1 MFDKQIHNTMSTK
14 EQIIELFKGLNY
26 KDKGLLLNKL
36 SDLKG
41 TKEIMRIDKIGNC
54 PYCQSKHFVKN
65 GKHKGNQR
73 YLCNVCNRNFIYS
86 TGTAL
91 QGIKKRSQFKEYKSI
106 MFNEGFVPLKTMSS
120 RLDISVQ
127 TAFDWRHKILCN
139 LKSTGSNFVEITE
152 VDDIWFLY
160 SQKGRQGLRYSR
172 KRGGS
177 KRRGDNNFQV
187 KLLVTSD
194 RNNTND
200 MSVVRIGRLKAK
212 DIERKI
218 GNRIGD
224 DVTLVS
230 DKHRSIK
237 SFAMKN
243 KINHVRFKASEH
255 IKDEVHHVQTVNSM
269 ASRLKGDLN
278 HKLRGVSTKY
288 LQSYA
293 NWFKFVESNKI
304 KENLLEDNDI
314 RLSNKDQ
321 WNTFTS
327 IEKQYANFIKKYS
340 IRTYRCPTKRNW
352 KTGLKD
358 TKSIMD
364 LGYM

>member
-1 MFDKQIHNTMSTK
+1 MSTK
-14 EQIIELFKGLNY
+14 EQIIELFKELND
-26 KDKGLLLNKL
+26 KDKSMLLNEL
-36 SDLKG
+36 GDLKSN
-41 TKEIMRIDKIGNC
+41 KELIKVDNIGNC
-54 PYCQSKHFVKN
+54 PYCQSNHTVKN

-73 YLCNVCNRNFIYS
+73 YLCKACNRNFIYS

-91 QGIKKRSQFKEYKSI
+91 QGIKKRGQFEEYRSI
-106 MFNEGFVPLKTMSS
+106 MLNEGIIPLKTMSH

-127 TAFDWRHKILCN
+127 TAFDWRHKILCG
-139 LKSTGSNFVEITE
+139 LRSNIGDFENITE

-160 SQKGRQGLRYSR
+160 SQKGRQGLKYSR

-177 KRRGDNNFQV
+177 KRRGDNDFQV

-218 GNRIGD
+218 GDRIGD

-230 DKHRSIK
+230 DKHPSIK
-237 SFAMKN
+237 SFAKKN
-243 KINHVRFKASEH
+243 KINHVSFKSSKH
-255 IKDEVHHVQTVNSM
+255 IKDDVHHVQTVNGL
-269 ASRLKGDLN
+269 ASRLKGELN

-293 NWFKFVESNKI
+293 NWFQFVESHKNKV
-304 KENLLEDNDI
+304 NLLKDKDI
-314 RLSNKDQ
+314 GLTNKQQ

-340 IRTYRCPTKRNW
+340 VRTYRCPTKRNW
-352 KTGLKD
+352 KTALKD
-358 TKSIMD
+358 TKSIVNV
-364 LGYM
+364 GYM

>member
-1 MFDKQIHNTMSTK
+1 MSTK
-14 EQIIELFKGLNY
+14 EQIIELFKGLND
-26 KDKGLLLNKL
+26 KDKSLLLNEL
-36 SDLKG
+36 GDLKSN
-41 TKEIMRIDKIGNC
+41 KEIIQVDRIGNC
-54 PYCQSKHFVKN
+54 PYCQSKHIVKN

-73 YLCNVCNRNFIYS
+73 YLCKVCNRNFIYS

-91 QGIKKRSQFKEYKSI
+91 QGIKKRSQFEEYKSI

-120 RLDISVQ
+120 RLDISAQ

-139 LKSTGSNFVEITE
+139 LKSTGSDFAEITE

-177 KRRGDNNFQV
+177 KRRGDNDFQV

-218 GNRIGD
+218 GDRIGD

-230 DKHRSIK
+230 DKHSSIK

-243 KINHVRFKASEH
+243 KINHVSFKSSEH

-293 NWFKFVESNKI
+293 NWFQFVESNKN

>member
-1 MFDKQIHNTMSTK
+1 MSTK
-14 EQIIELFKGLNY
+14 EQIIKLFKRLNY
-26 KDKGLLLNKL
+26 KDKVLLLNEL
-36 SDLKG
+36 GGLKSN
-41 TKEIMRIDKIGNC
+41 KRIIEVDKIGNC
-54 PYCQSKHFVKN
+54 PYCQSKHIVKN

-73 YLCNVCNRNFIYS
+73 YLCKVCNRNFIYS

-91 QGIKKRSQFKEYKSI
+91 QGIKKRSQFEAYKSI
-106 MFNEGFVPLKTMSS
+106 MFKEGFVPLKTMSS
-120 RLDISVQ
+120 RLDISEQ

-139 LKSTGSNFVEITE
+139 LKSSVSNFVEITE

-160 SQKGRQGLRYSR
+160 SLKGRQGLKYSR

-177 KRRGDNNFQV
+177 KRRGDNDFQV

-218 GNRIGD
+218 GDRIGD

-243 KINHVRFKASEH
+243 KINHVSFKSSEH

-293 NWFKFVESNKI
+293 NWFQFVESHKN
-304 KENLLEDNDI
+304 KENLLDDNDT
-314 RLSNKDQ
+314 RLSNKEQ

-340 IRTYRCPTKRNW
+340 LRTYRCPTKRNW

-358 TKSIMD
+358 TKSIMN

>member
-1 MFDKQIHNTMSTK
+1 MSTK
-14 EQIIELFKGLNY
+14 EQIIKLFKGLND
-26 KDKGLLLNKL
+26 KDKSQLLNEL
-36 SDLKG
+36 GSLKIN
-41 TKEIMRIDKIGNC
+41 KKIVKVDKIGNC
-54 PYCQSKHFVKN
+54 PYCQNQHIVKN

-73 YLCNVCNRNFIYS
+73 YLCKVCNRNFIYS

-91 QGIKKRSQFKEYKSI
+91 QGIKKRSQFEEYKSI
-106 MFNEGFVPLKTMSS
+106 MFKEGFVPLKTMRS
-120 RLDISVQ
+120 RLDISEQ
-127 TAFDWRHKILCN
+127 TAFELRHKILCN
-139 LKSTGSNFVEITE
+139 LKSADSNFVEITE

-160 SQKGRQGLRYSR
+160 SLKGRQGLKYSR

-177 KRRGDNNFQV
+177 KRRGDNDFQV

-218 GNRIGD
+218 GDRIGD

-230 DKHRSIK
+230 DKHCSIK
-237 SFAMKN
+237 SFAMRN
-243 KINHVRFKASEH
+243 KINHVSFKSSEH

-293 NWFKFVESNKI
+293 NWFQFVESHKN
-304 KENLLEDNDI
+304 KENLLDDNDI
-314 RLSNKDQ
+314 HLSNKEQ

-352 KTGLKD
+352 KTALKD
-358 TKSIMD
+358 TKSIMN

>member
-1 MFDKQIHNTMSTK
+1 M
-14 EQIIELFKGLNY
+14 GLNNR
-26 KDKGLLLNKL
+26 DKIQLLNEL
-36 SDLKG
+36 GSLKRN
-41 TKEIMRIDKIGNC
+41 KEIARDDKIGNC
-54 PYCQSKHFVKN
+54 PYCQNKHIVKN
-65 GKHKGNQR
+65 GKHNGNQR
-73 YLCNVCNRNFIYS
+73 YLCRACNRNFIYS

-91 QGIKKRSQFKEYKSI
+91 QGIKKRGRFEEYKDI
-106 MFNEGFVPLKTMSS
+106 MFSEGFVPLKTMGSS
-120 RLDISVQ
+120 LGISVQ

-139 LKSTGSNFVEITE
+139 IGPSGNNFEDITE
-152 VDDIWFLY
+152 IDDIWFLY
-160 SQKGRQGLRYSR
+160 SQKGRQGLKYSR

-177 KRRGDNNFQV
+177 SRRGDNDFQV
-187 KLLVTSD
+187 KLLVTSG
-194 RNNTND
+194 RKNTKD

-218 GNRIGD
+218 GDRIGD

-243 KINHVRFKASEH
+243 KINHVSFKSSEH
-255 IKDEVHHVQTVNSM
+255 IKDKFHHVQTVNGM
-269 ASRLKGDLN
+269 ASRLKGGLN

-293 NWFKFVESNKI
+293 NWFQFIESHKD
-304 KENLLEDNDI
+304 KDDLLKDSGI
-314 RLSNKDQ
+314 LLSNKGQ

-327 IEKQYANFIKKYS
+327 IEKQHANYIKKYS
-340 IRTYRCPTKRNW
+340 IRTYRFPTKRSW

-358 TKSIMD
+358 TKSIMN
-364 LGYM
+364 LGYI

>member
-1 MFDKQIHNTMSTK
+1 MSAK
-14 EQIIELFKGLNY
+14 EQILELFNGLNSQ
-26 KDKGLLLNKL
+26 DKQQLLNEL
-36 SDLKG
+36 SDLKDS
-41 TKEIMRIDKIGNC
+41 KEVIKIDKIGNC
-54 PYCQSKHFVKN
+54 PHCQGKHVVKN

-73 YLCNVCNRNFIYS
+73 YLCKICNRNFIYS
-86 TGTAL
+86 TGTGL
-91 QGIKKRSQFKEYKSI
+91 QGIKKKNQYEEYKSI
-106 MFNEGFVPLKTMSS
+106 MFNEGFVPLKIMSS
-120 RLDISVQ
+120 RLNISIQ

-139 LKSTGSNFVEITE
+139 LKSTCKNFEDITE

-160 SQKGRQGLRYSR
+160 SQKGRKGLKYSR

-200 MSVVRIGRLKAK
+200 MSVVRIGRMKAK

-218 GNRIGD
+218 GGRIGAE
-224 DVTLVS
+224 VTLVS

-243 KINHVRFKASEH
+243 RINHVSFKSSEH
-255 IKDEVHHVQTVNSM
+255 IKDKDYHVQTVNSM

-293 NWFKFVESNKI
+293 NWFQFSECQKN
-304 KENLLEDNDI
+304 KENILNVEE
-314 RLSNKDQ
+314 LSNKEQ
-321 WNTFTS
+321 WNTYTS

-340 IRTYRCPTKRNW
+340 VRTYRCPTKRDW

-358 TKSIMD
+358 TKSIMN
-364 LGYM
+364 LGYL

>member
-1 MFDKQIHNTMSTK
+1 MTAK
-14 EQIIELFKGLNY
+14 EQIIELFKGMNSRD
-26 KDKGLLLNKL
+26 KDILLTELG
-36 SDLKG
+36 DLKNNNDAL
-41 TKEIMRIDKIGNC
+41 RVDDIGSC
-54 PYCQSKHFVKN
+54 PYCQNEHTIKN

-73 YLCNVCNRNFIYS
+73 YLCKVCNRNFIYS

-91 QGIKKRSQFKEYKSI
+91 QGIKKKGEFEEYKSI
-106 MFNEGFVPLKTMSS
+106 MFTEGFVPLKTMSK
-120 RLDISVQ
+120 RLDISMQ

-139 LKSTGSNFVEITE
+139 LKPTDSNFIDITE
-152 VDDIWFLY
+152 IDDIWFLY
-160 SQKGRQGLRYSR
+160 SQKGRQGLKYSR

-177 KRRGDNNFQV
+177 SRRGDNDFQV

-224 DVTLVS
+224 GVTLVS
-230 DKHRSIK
+230 DKHQSIK
-237 SFAMKN
+237 SFAKKN
-243 KINHVRFKASEH
+243 NINHVSFKSSDH
-255 IKDEVHHVQTVNSM
+255 VKDEVYHVQTVNSM
-269 ASRLKGDLN
+269 ASRLKGDIN

-293 NWFKFVESNKI
+293 NWFQITESHKNKGNI
-304 KENLLEDNDI
+304 LEEKDAC
-314 RLSNKDQ
+314 LSNKEQ
-321 WNTFTS
+321 WHTYTS

-340 IRTYRCPTKRNW
+340 VRTYRCPTIRNW
-352 KTGLKD
+352 KTKLKD
-358 TKSIMD
+358 TKSIMN
-364 LGYM
+364 LGYL